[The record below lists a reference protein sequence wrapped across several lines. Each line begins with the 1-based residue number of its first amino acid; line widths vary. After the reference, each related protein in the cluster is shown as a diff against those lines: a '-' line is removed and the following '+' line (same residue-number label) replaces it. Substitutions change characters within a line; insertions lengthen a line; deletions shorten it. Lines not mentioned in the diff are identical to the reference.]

1 MRQQFRFAI
10 ASDLHIALP
19 HTIQPREGS
28 FHLLEVS
35 IPAWQRVLENLAS
48 YELDFMILPG
58 DLTKDGEPENHQWL
72 LDSLKTLPF
81 PVYVIPGN
89 HDIRTPEATESSI
102 GLAEFA
108 RHYSDYGY
116 SNSEQLYYTCNP
128 VPGVCLI
135 ALNSTMFDRQGNQLG
150 CLDDE
155 QFEWLETVLA
165 DRDDEFTIVTIHHN
179 VLEHLPNQSKHPMGR
194 RYMLDNAD
202 RLRQMLKAAGVNLIL
217 TGHLHVQDIAR
228 DDELYEI
235 TTGSLVSYPHPY
247 RIVEGSMN
255 ESGEQLLSV
264 TSHKLQAVEGHPE
277 LQARSRE
284 AIGKASLRFILGLLT
299 EPPVLMPKDEA
310 IKFAPDLQDF
320 WAAVAAGDAQFHF
333 PHMPSSARQLLE
345 AFSDPVDGP
354 KDNNAL
360 FRFSNFS

>member
-202 RLRQMLKAAGVNLIL
+202 
-217 TGHLHVQDIAR
+217 
-228 DDELYEI
+228 
-235 TTGSLVSYPHPY
+235 
-247 RIVEGSMN
+247 
-255 ESGEQLLSV
+255 
-264 TSHKLQAVEGHPE
+264 
-277 LQARSRE
+277 
-284 AIGKASLRFILGLLT
+284 
-299 EPPVLMPKDEA
+299 
-310 IKFAPDLQDF
+310 
-320 WAAVAAGDAQFHF
+320 
-333 PHMPSSARQLLE
+333 
-345 AFSDPVDGP
+345 
-354 KDNNAL
+354 
-360 FRFSNFS
+360 